1 MSAPE
6 APPETSAEAPAA
18 PKGSPTE
25 EQLALLGPAAPQ
37 LVRARLLPTDEIF
50 ERRTAVILAGVCFVS
65 LLLGLVFSVL
75 AVRDEDGSIG
85 ANAFGR
91 SSVGHRAL
99 VELLG
104 ELGVDVVVSRF
115 RSAEKS
121 GPEVP
126 LLVAEPLRLFDDTDA
141 LEAAAN
147 EDAKDGDETSDETS
161 DETAPSPKPIGNA
174 EGDVLSLSYGLERIL
189 ATAEDRGAR
198 TIIVLPKWRGEPSE
212 EKAGWIGQANLLS
225 TADAVDVLELAIGE
239 ACPVVRAENPAP
251 FQSSL
256 PGGAA
261 PTLPFAQLVDAECSL
276 VPLLANETGTLI
288 GRAKD
293 RPVYVVA
300 DPDLLNTQGLA
311 AGQNAAVVQQL
322 VVGEL
327 HAKGLVV
334 DEVLHGF
341 GQVPSLWRELFSMPL
356 VPITLHV
363 LALLALAVLAALGRF
378 GKAAKLPPRVP
389 PGKRALI
396 ESTAQLLDGGR
407 HHAESAR
414 QYVRATLRR
423 ASAEASLPPAEG
435 PEALLALS
443 TLAKS
448 RGVTVD
454 VTALLTEA
462 EALGPGPRAAARAV
476 ELAAL
481 AHRFRLEMKHGHS

>member
-1 MSAPE
+1 MSAPSPSQE
-6 APPETSAEAPAA
+6 PTAEVPTT
-18 PKGSPTE
+18 PTTTPTE
-25 EQLALLGPAAPQ
+25 QQLALLGPAAPQ
-37 LVRARLLPTDEIF
+37 LVRARLLPSDEIF
-50 ERRTAVILAGVCFVS
+50 ERRTAVILGGVCFVS
-65 LLLGLVFSVL
+65 LLFGLIFSVI
-75 AVRDEDGSIG
+75 AVRDEEGSIG

-104 ELGVDVVVSRF
+104 EFGVDVVVSRF

-126 LLVAEPLRLFDDTDA
+126 LLVAEPLRLFDDTEA
-141 LEAAAN
+141 LAAA
-147 EDAKDGDETSDETS
+147 DADDDSGEGGGSASDE
-161 DETAPSPKPIGNA
+161 APAADKPLGDSA
-174 EGDVLSLSYGLERIL
+174 GDVLSLSYGLERL
-189 ATAEDRGAR
+189 LVTAEDRSAR
-198 TIIVLPKWRGEPSE
+198 TIIVLPKWRGEPST
-212 EKAGWIGQANLLS
+212 EKSGWIGQANLLS

-239 ACPVVRAENPAP
+239 ACPVVRSEAPAP
-251 FQSSL
+251 FNSFL
-256 PGGAA
+256 PGGTA
-261 PTLPFAQLVDAECSL
+261 PTLPFVQLVDSDCSL
-276 VPLLANETGTLI
+276 VPLVANGSGTLI

-293 RPVYVVA
+293 RPVYVIA
-300 DPDLLNTQGLA
+300 DPDLLNTQGLS
-311 AGQNAAVVQQL
+311 AGQNAAVVQEL
-322 VVGEL
+322 FVGEL
-327 HAKGLVV
+327 RAKGLVV

-363 LALLALAVLAALGRF
+363 LALLALAVLAAFGRF
-378 GKAAKLPPRVP
+378 GKAEKLPPRVP

-414 QYVRATLRR
+414 QYVRAMLRR
-423 ASAEASLPPAEG
+423 ASTEASLPPGDG
-435 PEALLALS
+435 PDALLALS

-454 VTALLTEA
+454 VTALLTES
-462 EALGPGPRAAARAV
+462 EALQPGPRSATRAL